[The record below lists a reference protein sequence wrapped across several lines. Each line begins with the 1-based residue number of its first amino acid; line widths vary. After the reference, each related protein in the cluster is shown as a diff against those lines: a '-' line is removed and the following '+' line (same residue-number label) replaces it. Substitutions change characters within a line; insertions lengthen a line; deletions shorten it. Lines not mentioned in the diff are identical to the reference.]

1 MVSCVT
7 LDENTIQT
15 SSLEPCHEDSDRAYT
30 IQLQESEAG
39 CGLSY
44 LANASHISLHD
55 VKTVISVYLDHPK
68 ENKSYILSQ
77 SPFDLVIVFFVTA
90 AAYLAGVISIHGTI

>member
-1 MVSCVT
+1 MSCVT
-7 LDENTIQT
+7 LDENTVQT
-15 SSLEPCHEDSDRAYT
+15 GSLESCHEHSD
-30 IQLQESEAG
+30 IQLQQYGIG
-39 CGLSY
+39 CSLSY
-44 LANASHISLHD
+44 LANASHVSLHD